1 MKTNILGTSD
11 MKITPIGLGTWAIG
25 GSWAWGWGKQDDE
38 DSIKTIHAALEKGIN
53 WVDTAPAYGLGNS
66 EIVTARAIRESSYN
80 PYVFTKCGIRWNDKG
95 ETDICL
101 EPDFIAKEFENS
113 LKRMKLDSIDLYQVH
128 WPTDEKNLEGAWT
141 LMADY
146 MKQGKIRALGV
157 SNFTIEQM
165 ELISQIAPITTVQ
178 PPYSLVFPEVE
189 KDILPYCSNNNIGV
203 INYSPMASGLLSGKM
218 SKERI
223 ASMDDTDW
231 RKKSENF
238 TEPKLSKNLALADLL
253 SDIGRDHNC
262 TAGEVAIAWT
272 LQNPAITAAIVGMRN
287 PSQVDGVIH
296 AGEIELSREDLTRIE
311 DASA

>member
-1 MKTNILGTSD
+1 MKKKFLGNSD
-11 MKITPIGLGTWAIG
+11 IKITPIGLGTWAIG
-25 GSWAWGWGKQDDE
+25 GSWAWGWGEQEDE
-38 DSIKTIHAALEKGIN
+38 ASIKTIHAALEKGIN

-66 EIVTARAIRESSYN
+66 EIITARAIRESSYD
-80 PYVFTKCGIRWNDKG
+80 PYIFTKCGIRWNEKG

-101 EPDFIAKEFENS
+101 EPKFIAGEFENS
-113 LKRMKLDSIDLYQVH
+113 LRRMKLETIDLYQVH

-146 MKQGKIRALGV
+146 LKQGKIRALGV
-157 SNFTIEQM
+157 SNFSVEQM
-165 ELISQIAPITTVQ
+165 ELVSQIAPITTVQ
-178 PPYSLVFPEVE
+178 PPYSLIFPEVE
-189 KDILPYCSNNNIGV
+189 KEILPYCSKHNIGV

-223 ASMDDTDW
+223 TAMDDTDW
-231 RKKSENF
+231 RKKSEHF
-238 TEPKLSKNLALADLL
+238 KEPKLSKNLALADLL
-253 SDIGRDHNC
+253 ADIGTNHNC

-272 LQNPAITAAIVGMRN
+272 LHNPAITGAIVGMRA

-296 AGEIELSREDLTRIE
+296 AGEVELSSDELKRIA